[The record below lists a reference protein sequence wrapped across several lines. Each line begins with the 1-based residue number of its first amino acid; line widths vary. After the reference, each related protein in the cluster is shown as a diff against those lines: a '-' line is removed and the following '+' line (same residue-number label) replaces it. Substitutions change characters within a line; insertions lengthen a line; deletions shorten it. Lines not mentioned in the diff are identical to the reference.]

1 MESLNIDSSSF
12 LPFQLTMKTDQPDNF
27 IKLIYCKPCI
37 TRNCKYSK
45 KFKKKMLYQY
55 NVCPTSMHGD
65 EFSEQFLLLNP

>member
-12 LPFQLTMKTDQPDNF
+12 LPFQLTVKTDQLDNF

-45 KFKKKMLYQY
+45 KKKNAVPIQRMSHK
-55 NVCPTSMHGD
+55 HAW
-65 EFSEQFLLLNP
+65 

>member
-45 KFKKKMLYQY
+45 KFLKKMLYQY

-65 EFSEQFLLLNP
+65 EFSEQFSFLNP